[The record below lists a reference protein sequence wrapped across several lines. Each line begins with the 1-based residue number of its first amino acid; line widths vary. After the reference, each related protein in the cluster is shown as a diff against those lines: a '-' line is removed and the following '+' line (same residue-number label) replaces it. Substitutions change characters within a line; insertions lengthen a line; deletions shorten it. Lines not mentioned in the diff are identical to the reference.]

1 MRGELAFSRLA
12 ASGSHERV
20 ERPKPRATSGNSL
33 LAGQGC
39 SHRVRRY
46 PTAATAEQD
55 IKRNAVT
62 DTIGLLLGIDFVQA
76 NVQDFDC
83 AADLIRKVRR
93 RLPFITYLFADG
105 GYSGSRVQAALA
117 DQRVEIVKR
126 TDKQNGLKVFRRRL
140 RHRSSLHLAET

>member
-1 MRGELAFSRLA
+1 M
-12 ASGSHERV
+12 
-20 ERPKPRATSGNSL
+20 
-33 LAGQGC
+33 
-39 SHRVRRY
+39 
-46 PTAATAEQD
+46 
-55 IKRNAVT
+55 T

-126 TDKQNGLKVFRRRL
+126 TDKQNGLRYSADACVIDRAFTWLRHDRRL
-140 RHRSSLHLAET
+140 MTHVEALAVVAEGFAKLAMIQVMPKRLTRPTHAGSG